1 MNGVNGHTYTRLKSI
16 PQAAAIL
23 LISALFA
30 LFINGLRPGR
40 IPWVA
45 DWSPQAQLSLDSG
58 GSLEVSLEE
67 AETLF
72 FARAALFLDARSPKL
87 YGEGHIEG
95 AHNLPWEQ
103 FDEYFPEVM
112 AGVSPDTPIVA
123 YCDGEGCG
131 LSKELA
137 TVLLGEGYSNVRVL
151 VNGWT
156 LWQENNLPSAAG
168 FEEPLA
174 DVAIP
179 DQS

>member
-1 MNGVNGHTYTRLKSI
+1 MDGVNEHTYTRLKSI

-23 LISALFA
+23 LISVLFA
-30 LFINGLRPGR
+30 LLINELRPGR

-45 DWSPQAQLSLDSG
+45 DWSPQAQLTLDSG

-72 FARAALFLDARSPKL
+72 FARAATFLDARSTAL
-87 YGEGHIEG
+87 YRAGHIEG
-95 AHNLPWEQ
+95 AKHLPWEE
-103 FDEYFPEVM
+103 FDQYFPKVM
-112 AGVSPDTPIVA
+112 AGISPDTPIVT

-137 TVLLGEGYSNVRVL
+137 TALLGLGYNNVQVL

-156 LWQENNLPSAAG
+156 VWLKNNLPSAMG
-168 FEEPLA
+168 LEEPLGEGP
-174 DVAIP
+174 IP